1 MTYDQN
7 TRWTAP
13 GPVAGYPWTVQQLE
27 YALQSVPKEKLSLG
41 IPVYGYHWFAG
52 DPGKDEKPNP
62 SAEYIGQQDVD
73 QYVTAYHP
81 HVEWD
86 AFDRVAWFY
95 FYKDYNREWV
105 FYTDKRGFLERWNL
119 ARDRNLQGFCSWV
132 LGTEDPEI
140 WMVLPSHK

>member
-1 MTYDQN
+1 
-7 TRWTAP
+7 
-13 GPVAGYPWTVQQLE
+13 
-27 YALQSVPKEKLSLG
+27 LG

-95 FYKDYNREWV
+95 FYKDDNREWV

-119 ARDRNLQGFCSWV
+119 AATAIYRAFVRGCWEPRILKYGWCCPRTNNDYDFANACFAAAIVC
-132 LGTEDPEI
+132 
-140 WMVLPSHK
+140 